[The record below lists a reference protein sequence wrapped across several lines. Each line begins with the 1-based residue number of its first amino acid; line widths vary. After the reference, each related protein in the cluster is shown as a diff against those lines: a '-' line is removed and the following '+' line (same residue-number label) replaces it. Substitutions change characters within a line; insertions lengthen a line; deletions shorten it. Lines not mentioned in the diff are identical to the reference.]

1 MKTSSHE
8 ELENHNVVMFPSSKN
23 FKTDLSKMEAS
34 QDPLYNILNE
44 YSDLSEDDLPDYN
57 DDRFELDFE
66 DELEGD
72 SYHSLEAF
80 MGRNSEE
87 ETHSPDDMLIKIIND
102 RIKDIND
109 AKERIKFYLGE
120 IEMFLPSRKK

>member
-23 FKTDLSKMEAS
+23 FKIDLSEMETS
-34 QDPLYNILNE
+34 SDPLCNILNE
-44 YSDLSEDDLPDYN
+44 YSDMSDDDLPDYN
-57 DDRFELDFE
+57 DDRFEDQ
-66 DELEGD
+66 LEGD

-80 MGRNSEE
+80 MGRNSED
-87 ETHSPDDMLIKIIND
+87 ETHSPDEMLIKLIND

>member
-1 MKTSSHE
+1 
-8 ELENHNVVMFPSSKN
+8 
-23 FKTDLSKMEAS
+23 MEAS

>member
-8 ELENHNVVMFPSSKN
+8 ELENHNIVMFPSSKN
-23 FKTDLSKMEAS
+23 FKIDLSEVEIS
-34 QDPLYNILNE
+34 YDPIYNILNE

-57 DDRFELDFE
+57 DDRFEDQ
-66 DELEGD
+66 LEGD

-87 ETHSPDDMLIKIIND
+87 ETHGPDDMLIKLIND

-120 IEMFLPSRKK
+120 IEMFLPNRKK